1 MNLSVFQNKVFLALG
16 SNIGNWKKNFNYSLI
31 ELSKISNI
39 IAIGNIYVTK
49 PYGFKKQ
56 DDFYNTALEIETK
69 DTPFQLINKIKL
81 IEKKL
86 HKNKTFK
93 NGPRRID
100 IDIIFFNSLKI
111 YYKNLIIPHPRATE
125 RDFVL
130 YPLCDICPYFHHPIL
145 RKSMQSLKKEVVLEH
160 IKKKLTQP
168 KDLFVIR

>member
-1 MNLSVFQNKVFLALG
+1 MFQNKVFLALG

-86 HKNKTFK
+86 HKNMDCRLLKAQK
-93 NGPRRID
+93 VG
-100 IDIIFFNSLKI
+100 SLI
-111 YYKNLIIPHPRATE
+111 R
-125 RDFVL
+125 
-130 YPLCDICPYFHHPIL
+130 
-145 RKSMQSLKKEVVLEH
+145 MMLKKYQ
-160 IKKKLTQP
+160 KKLDFQY
-168 KDLFVIR
+168 

>member
-1 MNLSVFQNKVFLALG
+1 MFQNKVFLALG

-39 IAIGNIYVTK
+39 IAIGDIYVTK

-86 HKNKTFK
+86 HKNKIFK

-100 IDIIFFNSLKI
+100 IDIIFYDSLKI
-111 YYKNLIIPHPRATE
+111 FYNNLIIPHPRVKD

-130 YPLCDICPYFHHPIL
+130 FPLYDINPFLFHPTL
-145 RKSMQSLKKEVVLEH
+145 RKS
-160 IKKKLTQP
+160 IKKLKQEIKLIYIKKRIKQP
-168 KDLFVIR
+168 KDLFVIH